1 MKKKTSV
8 ILIVAAIMI
17 VSLTACFAGCGGTSG
32 RTPEQIQEAGTLI
45 IATNAAFPPFEY
57 TENGEYLG
65 WDMDIARAFADLLG
79 VEVQIRNMEF
89 DSVLSAVA
97 TGQAD
102 IAMAGISF
110 SEERDKTVDFSEGVF
125 NSSQMIIVRSED
137 TSINGPMDL
146 AGKVVGA
153 QRGTVGHLLAQLDE
167 DWAFD
172 ENGNAIL
179 GQPSTVLP
187 YGTAAEA
194 VQALAQGSLD
204 AVILDQM
211 PAEAIVA
218 QRNGDVKILEKSVFD
233 DEYAFAVA
241 EGNSALAEWIN
252 NAIATLKEN
261 GTWDEITDKYFSE
274 EGTPNV

>member
-57 TENGEYLG
+57 TENG
-65 WDMDIARAFADLLG
+65 
-79 VEVQIRNMEF
+79 
-89 DSVLSAVA
+89 
-97 TGQAD
+97 
-102 IAMAGISF
+102 
-110 SEERDKTVDFSEGVF
+110 DFSEGVF